1 MIIGKLGIT
10 TSKLCIIIGKSGIIM
25 SKLWEKKGLKLKEL
39 SWDFKKG
46 ISLHLK
52 NYTLGF

>member
-25 SKLWEKKGLKLKEL
+25 SKLWEKKRFIIERIVLRFQKG
-39 SWDFKKG
+39 DFFA
-46 ISLHLK
+46 S
-52 NYTLGF
+52 

>member
-25 SKLWEKKGLKLKEL
+25 SKLWEKKGL
-39 SWDFKKG
+39 
-46 ISLHLK
+46 
-52 NYTLGF
+52 